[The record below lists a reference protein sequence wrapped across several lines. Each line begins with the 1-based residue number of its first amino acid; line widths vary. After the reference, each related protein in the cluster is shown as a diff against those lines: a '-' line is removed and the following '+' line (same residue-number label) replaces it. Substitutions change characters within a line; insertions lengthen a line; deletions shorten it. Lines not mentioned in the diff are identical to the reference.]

1 MSRIRFSFARKIEL
15 AYISHLDQGRLFLR
29 ALSRSRL
36 PVAYSQGYNPH
47 PRLILALPLP
57 LGVTAGEEYAEIF
70 FSEEIVPEQFLSALK
85 VQLPA
90 AIELTGAVVADPGSP
105 SLASLI
111 GAALYRAALR
121 ADYAGTVDQPA
132 ALHAALNLLLA
143 RDEILMQ
150 RKSKKNKITYTN
162 VRPFIL
168 EAAIET
174 DRAGLFTINMLLQAG
189 SQGGVSP
196 AFLLEQLEAETG
208 SSVFQVYEWRL
219 HRERLYIVKEGILQP
234 FSEGM

>member
-1 MSRIRFSFARKIEL
+1 MNRIRFSFARKIEL
-15 AYISHLDQGRLFLR
+15 AYISHLDQVRLFLR
-29 ALSRSRL
+29 ALSRSGL
-36 PVAYSQGYNPH
+36 PVAYSQGFNPH

-57 LGVTAGEEYAEIF
+57 LGVTAGEEHGEIF
-70 FSEEIVPEQFLSALK
+70 FTEEILPEQFLTALK
-85 VQLPA
+85 VQMPA
-90 AIELTGAVVADPGSP
+90 AIELTGAVVVDPGAP
-105 SLASLI
+105 SLASLV

-121 ADYAGTVDQPA
+121 VDHAGIVDQPA
-132 ALHAALNLLLA
+132 LHTALNRLLA

-168 EAAIET
+168 EAALET
-174 DRAGLFTINMLLQAG
+174 DRAGHFTINMLLQAG

-196 AFLLEQLEAETG
+196 AFLLEQIEAETG
-208 SSVFQVYEWRL
+208 LSVFHTYEWRL
-219 HRERLYIVKEGILQP
+219 HRERLYIIQESILQP

>member
-15 AYISHLDQGRLFLR
+15 AYISHLDQVRLFLR

-36 PVAYSQGYNPH
+36 PVAYSQGFNPH

-57 LGVTAGEEYAEIF
+57 LGITAGEEYAEIF
-70 FSEEIVPEQFLSALK
+70 FSEEILPEQFLSALK
-85 VQLPA
+85 VQMPA
-90 AIELTGAVVADPGSP
+90 AIELTGAVVADPGTP
-105 SLASLI
+105 SLASLV
-111 GAALYRAALR
+111 GAAFYRAALR
-121 ADYAGTVDQPA
+121 ADHAGIVDQK
-132 ALHAALNLLLA
+132 ALHAALNRLLA

-168 EAAIET
+168 EAALET
-174 DRAGLFTINMLLQAG
+174 DQAGLFTINMLLQAG

-196 AFLLEQLEAETG
+196 AFLLEQLESETG
-208 SSVFQVYEWRL
+208 SSVFHAYEWRL
-219 HRERLYIVKEGILQP
+219 HRERLYIFKEGILQP

>member
-1 MSRIRFSFARKIEL
+1 MNRIRFSFARKIEL
-15 AYISHLDQGRLFLR
+15 AYVSHLDQVRLFLR
-29 ALSRSRL
+29 ALSRSKL
-36 PVAYSQGYNPH
+36 PIAYSQGFNPH

-70 FSEEIVPEQFLSALK
+70 FSEEILPEHFLSALK

-90 AIELTGAVVADPGSP
+90 AIELTGAVVADLGAP
-105 SLASLI
+105 SLASLV
-111 GAALYRAALR
+111 GAALYRASLR
-121 ADYAGTVDQPA
+121 ADHAGIVDQP

-168 EAAIET
+168 EADFET
-174 DRAGLFTINMLLQAG
+174 DRAGHFSVNMLLQAG

-196 AFLLEQLEAETG
+196 AFLLEQIEAETG
-208 SSVFQVYEWRL
+208 SPAFHAYEWQL
-219 HRERLYIVKEGILQP
+219 HRERLYIVHEGILQP

>member
-15 AYISHLDQGRLFLR
+15 AYVSHLDQVRLFLR

-36 PVAYSQGYNPH
+36 PIAYSQGFNPH

-57 LGVTAGEEYAEIF
+57 LGVTADEEYGEIF
-70 FSEEIVPEQFLSALK
+70 FSEEILPEQFLSALK
-85 VQLPA
+85 VQMPA
-90 AIELTGAVVADPGSP
+90 AIELTGAVVVDPGAP
-105 SLASLI
+105 SLASLV

-121 ADYAGTVDQPA
+121 ADHAGLVDQPA
-132 ALHAALNLLLA
+132 LQAALDRLLA
-143 RDEILMQ
+143 KDEILMQ

-168 EAAIET
+168 EAALET
-174 DRAGLFTINMLLQAG
+174 NRAGLFTINMLLQAG

-196 AFLLEQLEAETG
+196 AFLLEQIEAETG
-208 SSVFQVYEWRL
+208 SSVFHAYEWRL
-219 HRERLYIVKEGILQP
+219 HRERLYIVQEGVLQP

>member
-15 AYISHLDQGRLFLR
+15 AYISHLDQVRLFLR

-36 PVAYSQGYNPH
+36 PIAYSQGFNPH

-57 LGVTAGEEYAEIF
+57 LGVTAGEEFGEIF
-70 FSEEIVPEQFLSALK
+70 FSEEISPEQFLSALK
-85 VQLPA
+85 VQVPA
-90 AIELTGAVVADPGSP
+90 AIELTGAVAADPGAP
-105 SLASLI
+105 SLASLV
-111 GAALYRAALR
+111 GAALYRAELR
-121 ADYAGTVDQPA
+121 TDHNGTADQPA
-132 ALHAALNLLLA
+132 LQDALDCLLA
-143 RDEILMQ
+143 RDEILIQ
-150 RKSKKNKITYTN
+150 RKSKKNKVTYTN

-174 DRAGLFTINMLLQAG
+174 GQAGLFTINMLLQAG

-196 AFLLEQLEAETG
+196 AFLLEQIEAEAG
-208 SSVFQVYEWRL
+208 PPVFHAYEWRL
-219 HRERLYIVKEGILQP
+219 HRERLYIVHEGILQP